1 MYFICSSWLFTRI
14 FSAKIALKNRSTIFT
29 LGSRG
34 NVLTSELEEPV
45 IVPHAAQKTEKKVGD
60 VSFWMKKKNLDKKE
74 QTNNNQRRRRQK
86 IQDRVHPFV
95 FAMLTFLVKIIL
107 FYTRVENIYIFLPL
121 LLRLDTRAQ
130 FTSSSKRIAEE
141 QRDLNSLEEI
151 HKDFFPFG
159 VIIMVYWHL

>member
-1 MYFICSSWLFTRI
+1 M
-14 FSAKIALKNRSTIFT
+14 
-29 LGSRG
+29 
-34 NVLTSELEEPV
+34 

-60 VSFWMKKKNLDKKE
+60 VSFWMKKKNIDKRE

-107 FYTRVENIYIFLPL
+107 FYTRIENIYIFLPL

-130 FTSSSKRIAEE
+130 FTSSSNRIAEE

-159 VIIMVYWHL
+159 VIIMVY